1 MQVQQA
7 ARHVRWALQSKK
19 PGAAGAM
26 SPLRR
31 SGWGGDL
38 LLHSGFAVF
47 DGPPPQRKEM
57 AVHVIRVIVDPAAP
71 DGPRYGGVQLS
82 PLPAA
87 FVIAPGVPTLPP
99 RGAAA
104 TPVWLIDPTTALGQ
118 CVPIDRTAPVLLPQ
132 LDIVRNRALC
142 RDAFASGDLG
152 PVVAEA
158 CRVFGFA
165 GTVGAA
171 LRRVSSEPRIEELL
185 NRIDEERELV
195 SLRVWA
201 RRMQMSYSHL
211 SRLFARHVGIGY
223 PAYLRQQR
231 LYRAIHALEH
241 AASLTDSAHSV
252 GFADLAHL
260 SRTAK
265 ALLSVRLVEVFSGV
279 RVIAGHVNAEP

>member
-1 MQVQQA
+1 
-7 ARHVRWALQSKK
+7 
-19 PGAAGAM
+19 M

-31 SGWGGDL
+31 TGWRGEL

-47 DGPPPQRKEM
+47 DGPPPERKEM
-57 AVHVIRVIVDPAAP
+57 AVHVIRVILDPTAP
-71 DGPRYGGVQLS
+71 QGPRYGGVQLPPLSS
-82 PLPAA
+82 P

-99 RGAAA
+99 AGAAS
-104 TPVWLIDPTTALGQ
+104 TPIWLIDPTTALGQ
-118 CVPIDRTAPVLLPQ
+118 CVPLDRTTPVLLPQ
-132 LDIVRNRALC
+132 LDIARSRALC
-142 RDAFASGDLG
+142 REAFASGDLG

-158 CRVFGFA
+158 CRVFGFT

-171 LRRVSSEPRIEELL
+171 LRRVSSEPRIEALL
-185 NRIDEERELV
+185 NRIDDERELV
-195 SLRVWA
+195 SLRTWA
-201 RRMQMSYSHL
+201 RRMLMSYSHL

-265 ALLSVRLVEVFSGV
+265 ALLSVRLVEAISGV
-279 RVIAGHVNAEP
+279 RVAAGHVDADHRG